1 MSNPNPKNQF
11 KKGQPSPNPKGR
23 PKRDWTVQGLIEQA
37 MEEEDETGVPA
48 KKIVYNKLVA
58 LAKRGDLMAI
68 KELNNRLDGMPKQ
81 NLTMSGDENNPIK
94 VDITSTLDKVYGKS

>member
-1 MSNPNPKNQF
+1 MSNPNPQNQF
-11 KKGQPSPNPKGR
+11 KKGNKLSKGR
-23 PKRDWTVQGLIEQA
+23 PKRDWTVQSLIEKA

-48 KKIVYNKLVA
+48 KKIVYDKLVA

-81 NLTMSGDENNPIK
+81 NLKFSGDEDNPIK
-94 VDITSTLDKVYGKS
+94 VDITSTLNKVYGKQS